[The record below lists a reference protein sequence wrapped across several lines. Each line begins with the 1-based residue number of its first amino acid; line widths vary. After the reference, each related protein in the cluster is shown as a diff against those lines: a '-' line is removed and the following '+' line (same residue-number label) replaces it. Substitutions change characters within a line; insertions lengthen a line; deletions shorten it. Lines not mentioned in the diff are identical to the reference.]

1 MFCNPGRNRPAAG
14 ANPGVDHRQ
23 KDCPGWKI
31 RRTATQRELI
41 RAGQEIV
48 ELGYKSEDESQSLLD
63 AAEARVYRLRPN
75 IAGDTSPLAKV
86 AEAWRSPNAAVAN
99 DKAAVESWGKLADAL
114 NEARREAAMSDADIA
129 KRTHACADCGRDL
142 VYSARGNRLP
152 PAHDCPHGKRCYSR
166 HGCGECRKGRAILA

>member
-1 MFCNPGRNRPAAG
+1 MM
-14 ANPGVDHRQ
+14 V
-23 KDCPGWKI
+23 
-31 RRTATQRELI
+31 
-41 RAGQEIV
+41 
-48 ELGYKSEDESQSLLD
+48 
-63 AAEARVYRLRPN
+63 ARVRVVLDLT
-75 IAGDTSPLAKV
+75 AKQALALAKV